1 MYKVSIYNHFPD
13 EMYEE
18 SVLNKV
24 YKYLYHGSLN
34 KYDVLKPWSLD
45 YGNAF
50 QKPGWSIFTYTKKD
64 YCVGWCVFKWAK
76 AVAKKYEIPYK
87 YNMAVYGRGA
97 GMLQETFDAI
107 IQKLKEIPNTLKLF
121 YIYTIKVEDD
131 FVLGLGH
138 SSNTPSC
145 ITIRG
150 VEVKPYKIEKMIMTE
165 EILRKHTTILTPED
179 IQTVQKMLKIAGIN
193 ARLSTPLM
201 RKDNMYDWKY
211 RRQIMNAANE
221 GIIPYGD
228 NDALEKFINDN
239 HIEFRHPS
247 ISDRIHLRV

>member
-13 EMYEE
+13 KMYEE
-18 SVLNKV
+18 SVLNKA

-50 QKPGWSIFTYTKKD
+50 QKPGWSIFTYSVKD
-64 YCVGWCVFKWAK
+64 QCVGWCIFKLVKNIAK
-76 AVAKKYEIPYK
+76 TYHIPCPNWTAAKGQGPAIS
-87 YNMAVYGRGA
+87 
-97 GMLQETFDAI
+97 QETYDGI
-107 IQKLKEIPNTLKLF
+107 LHILDKLPDKEKAF
-121 YIYTIKVEDD
+121 YIYTIKVDD
-131 FVLGLGH
+131 DLTLGLGH
-138 SSNTPSC
+138 SSNTPNC

-150 VEVKPYKIEKMIMTE
+150 VEVKPYKIEKMIMTKG
-165 EILRKHTTILTPED
+165 LMKQHTTIVPD
-179 IQTVQKMLKIAGIN
+179 DVMNDKDKFLKIAGVN
-193 ARLSTPLM
+193 SRLLTPLM
-201 RKDNMYDWKY
+201 TKDSMYDWKP
-211 RRQIMNAANE
+211 RRKIMNAAKE

>member
-1 MYKVSIYNHFPD
+1 MYKVSIYNHSP
-13 EMYEE
+13 EEIYEE
-18 SVLNKV
+18 SVLNKA

-64 YCVGWCVFKWAK
+64 YCIGWCVFKWAK
-76 AVAKKYEIPYK
+76 AIAKKYEIPYE
-87 YNMAVYGRGA
+87 YNMAVYGHGG
-97 GMLQETFDAI
+97 GMFQETLDELVR
-107 IQKLKEIPNTLKLF
+107 KLKELPNNLKVF
-121 YIYTIKVEDD
+121 YIYTIKVEDE

-138 SSNTPSC
+138 SSNTPNC

-165 EILRKHTTILTPED
+165 EILREHTTILMPEE
-179 IQTVQKMLKIAGIN
+179 IKTVQQMLKIAGTN
-193 ARLSTPLM
+193 GRTLTPFM
-201 RKDNMYDWKY
+201 TKDNMFDWKCGK
-211 RRQIMNAANE
+211 RIMDAAKQ
-221 GIIPYGD
+221 GIISYGD
-228 NDALEKFINDN
+228 NDGLEKYIKDN
-239 HIEFRHPS
+239 HIEFRHPT